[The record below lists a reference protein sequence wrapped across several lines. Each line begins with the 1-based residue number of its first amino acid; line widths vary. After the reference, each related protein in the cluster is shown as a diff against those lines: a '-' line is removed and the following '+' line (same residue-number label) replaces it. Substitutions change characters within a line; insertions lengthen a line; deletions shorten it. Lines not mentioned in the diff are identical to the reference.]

1 MMIKK
6 FKDSLTNLKP
16 ILKEIEEIEVIRKLE
31 IEQIKKTTKK
41 KELKELGIEKM
52 DELKKLD
59 ENLRFRETIHEF
71 QRRSDSSDEEG
82 KIELEE

>member
-1 MMIKK
+1 MIKK

-16 ILKEIEEIEVIRKLE
+16 ILKEIEE

>member
-1 MMIKK
+1 M
-6 FKDSLTNLKP
+6 
-16 ILKEIEEIEVIRKLE
+16 
-31 IEQIKKTTKK
+31 
-41 KELKELGIEKM
+41 KELGIEKM

>member
-41 KELKELGIEKM
+41 KEMKELGIEKM

>member
-1 MMIKK
+1 MIKK

>member
-1 MMIKK
+1 M
-6 FKDSLTNLKP
+6 
-16 ILKEIEEIEVIRKLE
+16 
-31 IEQIKKTTKK
+31 
-41 KELKELGIEKM
+41 KELGIEKM

-71 QRRSDSSDEEG
+71 QRRSDSCDEEG

>member
-1 MMIKK
+1 MIKK

-16 ILKEIEEIEVIRKLE
+16 IQKEIEEIEVIRKRE

-52 DELKKLD
+52 DELKKMD

>member
-41 KELKELGIEKM
+41 KRVERIRNR
-52 DELKKLD
+52 KKG
-59 ENLRFRETIHEF
+59 RIKKVGWK
-71 QRRSDSSDEEG
+71 S
-82 KIELEE
+82 KV

>member
-1 MMIKK
+1 MIKK

-31 IEQIKKTTKK
+31 IEKKKKTKKK

-71 QRRSDSSDEEG
+71 QRRSDSCDEEG